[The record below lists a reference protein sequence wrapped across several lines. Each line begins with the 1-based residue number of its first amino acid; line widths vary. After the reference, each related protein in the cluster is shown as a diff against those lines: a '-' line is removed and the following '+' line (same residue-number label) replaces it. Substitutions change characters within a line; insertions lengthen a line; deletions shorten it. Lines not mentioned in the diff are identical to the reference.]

1 MADIQRPDPDALI
14 AQLRA
19 QEEQTGRGKLRIY
32 FGANAGVGK
41 TWSMLSAAQ
50 RERSAG
56 RDILIGVVE
65 THGRAETAAL
75 LGGLE
80 AIPLR
85 EVEYRGRLLPEFD
98 LDAAL
103 ARKPAILLV
112 DELAHSNVQGSR
124 HAKRWQDVQELL
136 AAGIDVWTALNVQH
150 LESLNGTVGAI
161 TGIRVHET
169 VPDTVLDDADEVVLV
184 DATPDELIARLRAG
198 KVYVP
203 QQADRAARS
212 FFRKGNLIALREI
225 ALRRTAEHVEDDVL
239 GWRIEQSGG
248 AGGGVAAAWNTSGS
262 ILACVGPHED
272 AAQTVRTAARLAG
285 QLNVKW
291 HAAYVE
297 TPRLQRLDAK
307 RRDKILAVLQLAQ
320 ELGAETAVLT
330 GDRVA
335 PVLAAQAL
343 QLNCA
348 TVVLGRPAAAQW
360 WQKWLPAKHVARE
373 LAELAPS
380 LDIVETAHASSSR
393 RLAQALKNPRSS
405 VDVLETDEAAHSKWP
420 GILWAVGVS
429 IAVTLLATP
438 LHGVLELTNIVMLYL
453 VGVVAVAM
461 RFGRIPAALAA
472 LLNVLAFDFFFVSP
486 RLSFAVSDVQYIVT
500 FAVMLGV
507 GLLVGQLTAGL
518 RFAAGVSNSRERRA
532 QSLFDLTRELSAA
545 LETSQVIDIG
555 AAAVQEHF
563 GGRAVVVALDETD
576 NLRYPEDLP
585 EGFDKSVADWTLRQG
600 QSAGLATSTLAAQ
613 SWRYVPL
620 KAPMRVRGVLA
631 LEPANPRWL
640 LIPEQ
645 AQQLETQARQI
656 AIALERV
663 HYVEIAQKAV
673 VDVESERLRNALLG
687 AVSHDVRTP
696 LTALITL
703 AESLQG
709 APADERDAVARS
721 IVHQAHQLNALVS
734 NLLDMA
740 RLESHVSGQSVS
752 LRRDWQ
758 SVEEVVGASIRAA
771 RPALEGKVVR
781 TDIPADLP
789 LVEFDPVLVERVLV
803 NLLENAAKYGA
814 SPIVV
819 KASVTESSLV
829 LAVSDH
835 GPGLPA
841 SVRGKEHT
849 LFEKFTRGQAESATP
864 GVGLGLAICK
874 AVVNAHG
881 GTISAGS
888 AAGGGAQFT
897 ITLARRE
904 PPPTPD
910 FEDME
915 QGLSGP

>member
-1 MADIQRPDPDALI
+1 MGEPQRPDPDALI
-14 AQLRA
+14 AHLRA
-19 QEEQTGRGKLRIY
+19 QEQQTSRGKLRIY

-50 RERSAG
+50 RERIAG
-56 RDILIGVVE
+56 ADILIGVVE

-75 LGGLE
+75 LVGLE
-80 AIPLR
+80 SLPLK
-85 EVEYRGRLLPEFD
+85 EVEYRGRLLREFD

-103 ARKPAILLV
+103 ARKPTTLLV
-112 DELAHSNVQGSR
+112 DELAHSNVPGSR

-136 AAGIDVWTALNVQH
+136 AAGINVWTALNVQH

-184 DATPDELIARLRAG
+184 DATPDELIARLSAG

-239 GWRIEQSGG
+239 GWRVEQSGG
-248 AGGGVAAAWNTSGS
+248 AGTGVSDAWNTSGS
-262 ILACVGPHED
+262 ILACVGPRED

-297 TPRLQRLDAK
+297 TPRLQRLHAQQ
-307 RRDKILAVLQLAQ
+307 RDKILAVLQLAQ

-348 TVVLGRPAAAQW
+348 TVVLGRPASVPW
-360 WQKWLPAKHVARE
+360 WQKWLPQQHVGRE

-380 LDIVETAHASSSR
+380 LDLVEAAHASSSR
-393 RLAQALKNPRSS
+393 RLAQTLKNPRSR
-405 VDVLETDEAAHSKWP
+405 VDALETDEAAYPQWP
-420 GILWAVGVS
+420 GILSAVSAS
-429 IAVTLLATP
+429 IVVTLLAMP
-438 LHGVLELTNIVMLYL
+438 FHGLLELTNIVMLYL

-461 RFGRIPAALAA
+461 RFGRMPAAMAA
-472 LLNVLAFDFFFVSP
+472 LLNVIAFDFFFVSP
-486 RLSFAVSDVQYIVT
+486 RLSFAVSDVQYVVT

-545 LETSQVIDIG
+545 LETRQVIEIG

-563 GGRAVVVALDETD
+563 GGRAVVLAMDESD
-576 NLRYPEDLP
+576 NLRYPDQLP
-585 EGFDKSVADWTLRQG
+585 EGLDRSVADWTLRQG
-600 QSAGLATSTLAAQ
+600 QSAGLATQTLAAQ
-613 SWRYVPL
+613 TWRYVPL

-663 HYVEIAQKAV
+663 HYVEVAQKAV
-673 VDVESERLRNALLG
+673 LEVESERLRNALLG

-703 AESLQG
+703 AESLQR
-709 APADERDAVARS
+709 APAGERDALAQS
-721 IVHQAHQLNALVS
+721 IVHQSRQLNALVS

-740 RLESHVSGQSVS
+740 RLESDVSGQNVSV
-752 LRRDWQ
+752 RRDWQ

-771 RPALEGKVVR
+771 RSALGGMAVR
-781 TDIPADLP
+781 TDLPADLP

-803 NLLENAAKYGA
+803 NLLENAAKYGGA
-814 SPIVV
+814 PIVV
-819 KASVTESSLV
+819 KASVTENTLV
-829 LAVSDH
+829 LEVSDH
-835 GPGLPA
+835 GAGLPV

-849 LFEKFTRGQAESATP
+849 LFDKFTRGQAESATP

-874 AVVNAHG
+874 AVVHAHG
-881 GTISAGS
+881 GTIAAGS
-888 AAGGGAQFT
+888 APGGGASFT
-897 ITLARRE
+897 ITLPRRE
-904 PPPTPD
+904 PPPDP
-910 FEDME
+910 DME
-915 QGLSGP
+915 AMERGAAEP

>member
-1 MADIQRPDPDALI
+1 MAEAHRPDPDALI

-19 QEEQTGRGKLRIY
+19 QEEQTSRGKLRIY

-41 TWSMLSAAQ
+41 TWAMLSAAQ

-80 AIPLR
+80 ALPLR

-184 DATPDELIARLRAG
+184 DATPDELIARLSAG

-239 GWRIEQSGG
+239 GWRVEQSGG
-248 AGGGVAAAWNTSGS
+248 AGGGVAGAWNTSGS
-262 ILACVGPHED
+262 ILAGVGPHED

-297 TPRLQRLDAK
+297 TPRLQRLPAK

-320 ELGAETAVLT
+320 ELGAATAVLT

-348 TVVLGRPAAAQW
+348 TVVLGRPVTPDNW
-360 WQKWLPAKHVARE
+360 TRWIPAKPVGRE
-373 LAELAPS
+373 LAQLAPS
-380 LDIVETAHASSSR
+380 LDIVETAHARSSR
-393 RLAQALKNPRSS
+393 RLPEALGSS
-405 VDVLETDEAAHSKWP
+405 GSGVDSLETDEVAHARWP
-420 GILWAVGVS
+420 GFMWALGAS

-438 LHGVLELTNIVMLYL
+438 LHGLLELTNIVMLYL
-453 VGVVAVAM
+453 LAVVAVAM
-461 RFGRIPAALAA
+461 RFGRGPAAMAA

-486 RLSFAVSDVQYIVT
+486 RLSFAVSDVQYVVT

-532 QSLFDLTRELSAA
+532 QSLFELTRELSAA
-545 LETSQVIDIG
+545 LETSQVISIG
-555 AAAVQEHF
+555 ASAVQEHF
-563 GGRAVVVALDETD
+563 GGRAVVVAMDEAD
-576 NLRYPEDLP
+576 NLHYPDDLP
-585 EGFDKSVADWTLRQG
+585 VGFDKSVADWTLRQG
-600 QSAGLATSTLAAQ
+600 QSAGLATNTLAAH

-631 LEPANPRWL
+631 LEPSNPRWL

-645 AQQLETQARQI
+645 AQQLDTLARQI

-663 HYVEIAQKAV
+663 HYVDIAQKAV
-673 VDVESERLRNALLG
+673 LDVESERLRNALLG

-703 AESLQG
+703 AESLRSV
-709 APADERDAVARS
+709 PLHERDSVAQA

-740 RLESHVSGQSVS
+740 RLESDVSGESVS
-752 LRRDWQ
+752 LRCDWQ

-771 RPALEGKVVR
+771 QGALGGTTVR
-781 TDIPADLP
+781 TDIPQDLP
-789 LVEFDPVLVERVLV
+789 LVEFDAVLIERVLV

-814 SPIVV
+814 PPIVV
-819 KASVTESSLV
+819 KASTTKSNLV
-829 LAVSDH
+829 LEVTDH
-835 GPGLPA
+835 GAGLPL

-849 LFEKFTRGQAESATP
+849 LFDKFTRGQAESATP

-874 AVVNAHG
+874 AVVHAHG
-881 GTISAGS
+881 GTISASS
-888 AAGGGAQFT
+888 APGGGAVFT
-897 ITLARRE
+897 ITIPRRD
-904 PPPTPD
+904 PPPEPD
-910 FEDME
+910 FDDME
-915 QGLSGP
+915 RGLTAP